1 MAAMQRFKKDKLSF
15 LDTDSETVQRLKEE
29 CNILIE
35 QYNTLEN
42 PLTDQGEQLA
52 AQITTLIIKIKG
64 LKESN
69 FDKSR

>member
-1 MAAMQRFKKDKLSF
+1 MQRFKKDKLSF